1 MIKMIPKISIITP
14 TLNQAKFIE
23 STIKSVQ
30 EQDYSNLEHII
41 VDGGSTDETLS
52 ILERYEGKIRWIS
65 EKDKGQADAV
75 NKGFRKATGEIIG
88 WLNSDDL
95 YLPCT
100 LWKVA
105 RFFQDHPEVNWLYGG
120 CRIIDEEG
128 REIRKW
134 ITQYKNL
141 LRRRFSYKKLLLENF
156 ISQPSV
162 FFRRNVIDAV
172 GLLDVNRFYV
182 MDYEYWLRLARK
194 FPPSVLREDLACFRM
209 HRKCKS
215 HLGFKRQFWE
225 EYEVAKIYSHWKII
239 TFIHW
244 FNYWKIV
251 TIYRLMSL
259 ASSKKGL
266 IL

>member
-1 MIKMIPKISIITP
+1 MIPKISIITP

-23 STIKSVQ
+23 STITSVQ

-41 VDGGSTDETLS
+41 VDGGSTDGTLS

-75 NKGFRKATGEIIG
+75 NKGLQKTTGEIIG

-95 YLPCT
+95 YLPGT

-105 RFFQDHPEVNWLYGG
+105 RFFQGHPGVSWLYGG

-134 ITQYKNL
+134 ITRYKNF

-162 FFRRNVIDAV
+162 FFRRDVIDAI

-182 MDYEYWLRLARK
+182 MDYEYWLRLARE
-194 FPPSVLREDLACFRM
+194 FPPSVMREDLACFRM
-209 HRKCKS
+209 HGTCKS
-215 HLGFKRQFWE
+215 HLGFKRQFRE
-225 EYEVAKIYSHWKII
+225 EYEVAKIYSHWKVI
-239 TFIHW
+239 TSIHW

-251 TIYRLMSL
+251 TIYRLLSL
-259 ASSKKGL
+259 WNSKKDPVL
-266 IL
+266 